1 MCEDTGEVCVC
12 VRTLSEV
19 CVRTLSEVCMCVC
32 EDIGG
37 TSCYLLL
44 AFVLLLDREFQVMPR
59 RSSSRRKMRA

>member
-1 MCEDTGEVCVC
+1 MKHVC
-12 VRTLSEV
+12 VRTLSEA
-19 CVRTLSEVCMCVC
+19 CVC

-37 TSCYLLL
+37 TLCHLLL